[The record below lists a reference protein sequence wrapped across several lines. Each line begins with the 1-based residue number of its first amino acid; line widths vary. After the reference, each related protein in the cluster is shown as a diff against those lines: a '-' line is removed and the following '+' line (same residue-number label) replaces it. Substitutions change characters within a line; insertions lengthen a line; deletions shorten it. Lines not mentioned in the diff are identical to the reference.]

1 MSKKIKIALLLLALA
16 VRAAAQKPTIIMT
29 PFPASGIV
37 APTASVCGFD
47 ILATPQAGKPNK
59 EKLILFANTGIIT
72 GPQFVTLKN
81 LATGKT
87 VDENVSGS
95 GHLTF
100 SLTTTDVVL
109 SGLAVIAS
117 PPFPADVAT
126 AAGLPQV
133 ALIDGRIAFT
143 ADLQGNI
150 LSIQSFAGTAQD
162 VCQLLQ

>member
-1 MSKKIKIALLLLALA
+1 MSKTTKIALLLLALT
-16 VRAAAQKPTIIMT
+16 VRAAAQKPTITMT

-37 APTASVCGFD
+37 APTANVCGFD
-47 ILATPQAGKPNK
+47 ILATPQAGRPNG
-59 EKLILFANTGIIT
+59 EKLILFGNTGIVT
-72 GPQFVTLKN
+72 GPQFITLKN
-81 LATGKT
+81 LTTGKT
-87 VDENVSGS
+87 VDVNVSGP

-109 SGLAVIAS
+109 SGPFVIAS
-117 PPFPADVAT
+117 PPIPADVAT

-162 VCQLLQ
+162 ICQLLQ